1 MDLKTFESLVQSEV
15 TARRYLLKACRK
27 NGPCRCLRCEGRK
40 LYRLGAG
47 DGRFRCA
54 GCRYTFG
61 VFTARWL
68 AQMRLTPRQWLWVV
82 KLFELEVSARKMA
95 QQLALS
101 YPTAL
106 RAVTTLRRSLVA
118 GTPGGEE
125 LLRGEVEAD
134 EAYFGGKRKGKRG
147 RGAAGKVPVFGILE
161 RGGRVRVEAVRNVTA
176 QTLLASTVKGVR
188 RGSVVYTDRYQV
200 YDALMF
206 CGYRHLRVDH
216 ERRFSR
222 GKVHINGLEGFWAYA
237 KERLIKHHGVSK
249 ERFPLYLKEMEFRY
263 NHRHQDL
270 FPLVVKQLTRLV
282 PKLF

>member
-1 MDLKTFESLVQSEV
+1 M
-15 TARRYLLKACRK
+15 ACQK
-27 NGPCRCLRCEGRK
+27 NGRKICPRCEGRK
-40 LYRLGAG
+40 HYVLGAQ
-47 DGRFRCA
+47 GRFRCA

-61 VFTARWL
+61 PFSGCWL
-68 AQMRLTPRQWLWVV
+68 GQLRLSARQWLWVV

-95 QQLALS
+95 QQLAVS

-118 GTPGGEE
+118 GTPGGQE

-161 RGGRVRVEAVRNVTA
+161 RGGRVKVEAVGNVTA
-176 QTLLASTVKGVR
+176 QTLLASTVKLVR

-216 ERRFSR
+216 DRRFSR

-270 FPLVVKQLTRLV
+270 FTLVVQQLTQLV
-282 PKLF
+282 PNLL

>member
-1 MDLKTFESLVQSEV
+1 
-15 TARRYLLKACRK
+15 
-27 NGPCRCLRCEGRK
+27 
-40 LYRLGAG
+40 
-47 DGRFRCA
+47 
-54 GCRYTFG
+54 
-61 VFTARWL
+61 
-68 AQMRLTPRQWLWVV
+68 
-82 KLFELEVSARKMA
+82 MA
-95 QQLALS
+95 QQLAVS

-118 GTPGGEE
+118 GTPGGEA

-161 RGGRVRVEAVRNVTA
+161 RGGRVKVEAVGNVKA
-176 QTLLASTVKGVR
+176 QTLLASTVKVVR

-206 CGYRHLRVDH
+206 CGYRHLYRHLRVDH
-216 ERRFSR
+216 DRRFSR

-237 KERLIKHHGVSK
+237 KERLIKHNGVSK
-249 ERFPLYLKEMEFRY
+249 ERFPLHLKEMEFRY

-270 FPLVVKQLTRLV
+270 FPLVVQQLTQWVSKPL
-282 PKLF
+282 

>member
-1 MDLKTFESLVQSEV
+1 MDLKGFEGLVKTEV
-15 TARRYLLKACRK
+15 TARRHLLKACQK
-27 NGPCRCLRCEGRK
+27 NGHKICPRCEGRK
-40 LYRLGAG
+40 RYVL
-47 DGRFRCA
+47 DTKGRFRCA
-54 GCRYTFG
+54 ECRYTFG
-61 VFTARWL
+61 PFTGRWL
-68 AQMRLTPRQWLWVV
+68 GRLRLSARQWLWVV

-95 QQLALS
+95 QQLAVS

-118 GTPGGEE
+118 GTPGGQE

-161 RGGRVRVEAVRNVTA
+161 RGGRVKVEAVGNVKA
-176 QTLLASTVKGVR
+176 QTLLASTVKLVR
-188 RGSVVYTDRYQV
+188 RGSVVYTDRYRV

-216 ERRFSR
+216 DRRFTR

-270 FPLVVKQLTRLV
+270 FPLVVQQLTQLV
-282 PKLF
+282 SKPL

>member
-1 MDLKTFESLVQSEV
+1 MKGFESVVQSEIA
-15 TARRYLLKACRK
+15 ARRYLLKRCQK
-27 NGPCRCLRCEGRK
+27 NGRKICPRCEGQK
-40 LYRLGAG
+40 LYVLGTKE
-47 DGRFRCA
+47 RFRCA
-54 GCRYTFG
+54 RCRYTFG
-61 VFTARWL
+61 PFTGRWL
-68 AQMRLTPRQWLWVV
+68 AQVRLTARQWLWVV

-95 QQLALS
+95 EQLSLS

-106 RAVTTLRRSLVA
+106 RAVTTLRRSLLA
-118 GTPGGEE
+118 GTAEGQA

-147 RGAAGKVPVFGILE
+147 RGAAGKVPVFGILQ
-161 RGGRVRVEAVRNVTA
+161 RGGWVRVEAVRNVTA
-176 QTLLASTVKGVR
+176 KTLVASTLKLVR
-188 RGSVVYTDRYQV
+188 RGSVLYTDRYQV

-216 ERRFSR
+216 DRRFSR

-263 NHRHQDL
+263 NHRHRDL
-270 FPLVVKQLTRLV
+270 FPLVVNQLTQLV
-282 PKLF
+282 SKPL